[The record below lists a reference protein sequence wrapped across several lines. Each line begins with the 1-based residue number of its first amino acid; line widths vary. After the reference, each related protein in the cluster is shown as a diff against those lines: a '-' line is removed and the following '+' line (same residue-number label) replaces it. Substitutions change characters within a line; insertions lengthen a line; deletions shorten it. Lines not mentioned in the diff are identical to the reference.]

1 MKTQNEIKWPANC
14 QFGKGLDGLTVMANR
29 ELLRRELGVAQPA
42 TFQRNRV
49 RLSSDANGKTWT
61 TSNGG

>member
-14 QFGKGLDGLTVMANR
+14 QFGKGLDAFTVMANR

-42 TFQRNRV
+42 TIQRNRV